1 MTLQEKRDQIE
12 AYLLQL
18 GYAVKIIWN
27 NINHKKL
34 IFQSLFAGDTIRTS
48 EVYNFTTMSHWQY
61 HWDKLVDFGSVSN
74 VDPIEDHLLAE
85 LENRIGMRD
94 GIVED

>member
-18 GYAVKIIWN
+18 GYAVKIIWS
-27 NINHKKL
+27 NINLKKAV
-34 IFQSLFAGDTIRTS
+34 FQSLFTDDVIRTS
-48 EVYNFTTMSHWQY
+48 EKYNFTTMSHWQY
-61 HWDKLVDFGSVSN
+61 HWNKLVDF
-74 VDPIEDHLLAE
+74 PITEHPLEDHLLAE